1 MLYVPR
7 NVIKQIV
14 ALCKADQ
21 HAEVCGVLIGQWR
34 GTEKRVGR
42 IVPVENVAQTHRE
55 TRYRIDD
62 RVILALENTLRGSAE
77 EILGFYHSHL
87 NSSVIPSQH
96 DTALA
101 WEAYSYLIVTVDKSG
116 GESYASWVMES
127 RSTGFQ
133 KELLKLIEGEPT
145 AESLDTRR
153 DE

>member
-7 NVIKQIV
+7 NVIEQIV
-14 ALCKADQ
+14 TLCKADQ

-34 GTEKRVGR
+34 STEKRVCR
-42 IVPVENVAQTHRE
+42 IVPVENVAQTYRE

-62 RVILALENTLRGSAE
+62 RVILALENTLRESAE

-87 NSSVIPSQH
+87 NSSVTPSQH

-101 WEAYSYLIVTVDKSG
+101 WEAYSYLIVTVDRSG

-127 RSTGFQ
+127 RNIGFQ
-133 KELLKLIEGEPT
+133 KELMKVIGDEPT

-153 DE
+153 EE

>member
-1 MLYVPR
+1 MLYVPH
-7 NVIKQIV
+7 NVIEQIV

-34 GTEKRVGR
+34 GSEKRVGR
-42 IVPVENVAQTHRE
+42 IVHVENVAQTHRE

-62 RVILALENTLRGSAE
+62 RVILALENTLQGLAE

-87 NSSVIPSQH
+87 NSSVTPSQH

-101 WEAYSYLIVTVDKSG
+101 WEAYSYLIVTVDRSG

-127 RSTGFQ
+127 RNIGFQ
-133 KELLKLIEGEPT
+133 KELMKVIGGEPT

-153 DE
+153 EE